1 MVCVWKQISYN
12 PNLTIEFIEK
22 HINKNWDWNNGIF
35 NHSFKKIYEKEFL
48 KLQNFK
54 MIEEEL
60 IQKTWHPNRFQIWC
74 FDEDQKKDNEK

>member
-1 MVCVWKQISYN
+1 
-12 PNLTIEFIEK
+12 
-22 HINKNWDWNNGIF
+22 
-35 NHSFKKIYEKEFL
+35 
-48 KLQNFK
+48 

>member
-1 MVCVWKQISYN
+1 MEWIDKY
-12 PNLTIEFIEK
+12 PDK
-22 HINKNWDWNNGIF
+22 PWDWFRILNN
-35 NHSFKKIYEKEFL
+35 NFKKEYEKEL
-48 KLQNFK
+48 NKLQNFK